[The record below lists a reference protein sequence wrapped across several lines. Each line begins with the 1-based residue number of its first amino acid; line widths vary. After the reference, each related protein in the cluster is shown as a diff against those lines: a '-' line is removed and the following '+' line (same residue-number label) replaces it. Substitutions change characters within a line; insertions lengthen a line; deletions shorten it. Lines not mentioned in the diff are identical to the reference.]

1 MQKFKS
7 KLNLVR
13 TECTGMPSLKLDSLT
28 KFVRNCKADG
38 WENYSKSDC
47 SGGEGYFC
55 FTYLSAEGSCNG
67 VVCDAHAQCVQPLDG
82 PPNCECVEGWTGDG
96 QTCSG
101 KIYISCSCMK
111 IYNITYADR
120 G

>member
-1 MQKFKS
+1 MVGRIIQNQIVVVVYIHTYNLYLCVKS
-7 KLNLVR
+7 KIAVIQPL
-13 TECTGMPSLKLDSLT
+13 TGDTNKG
-28 KFVRNCKADG
+28 KGGKG
-38 WENYSKSDC
+38 KS
-47 SGGEGYFC
+47 YFC

-101 KIYISCSCMK
+101 KTYISCSYMK
-111 IYNITYADR
+111 IYNIIYADR

>member
-7 KLNLVR
+7 KSNLVR
-13 TECTGMPSLKLDSLT
+13 TEYTEMLSLKLDSLT
-28 KFVRNCKADG
+28 KFIRKCKAGG

-47 SGGEGYFC
+47 SRGKGYFC

-101 KIYISCSCMK
+101 KTYISCSYMK
-111 IYNITYADR
+111 IYNIIYTDR